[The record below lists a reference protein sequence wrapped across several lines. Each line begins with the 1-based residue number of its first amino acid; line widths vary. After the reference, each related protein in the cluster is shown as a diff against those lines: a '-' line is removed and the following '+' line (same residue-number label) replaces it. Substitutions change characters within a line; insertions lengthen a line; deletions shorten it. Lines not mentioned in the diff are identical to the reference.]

1 MRYLRNFPSLAV
13 VLFVA
18 GSCFAQ
24 GVSITEHLRVPQGL
38 SHTSLQGATNSAY
51 GTGVLETETWR
62 WVDGREVIR
71 ILIFQKPQ
79 QAPLIASM
87 PKFRTNVAFS
97 AACESE
103 SMVVD
108 GWGQIDMYSSDPG
121 QRASLVQKVGVFE
134 MDETDV
140 TITKLQDG
148 SMEFWLERV
157 PDSTPIRGT
166 NSISCGSSK

>member
-1 MRYLRNFPSLAV
+1 MVMRYLRSFPSLAV

-24 GVSITEHLRVPQGL
+24 GVSITEHLRGI
-38 SHTSLQGATNSAY
+38 SHTNLQGATNPAY
-51 GTGVLETETWR
+51 GTGVLETWR

-71 ILIFQKPQ
+71 IVIFQKPQ
-79 QAPLIASM
+79 QAPLIVSM
-87 PKFRTNVAFS
+87 PKFRTNVSFS

-103 SMVVD
+103 LMVVD

-121 QRASLVQKVGVFE
+121 QRASLVRSTGVFE
-134 MDETDV
+134 IDETDV

-157 PDSTPIRGT
+157 PGSTPTRGT
-166 NSISCGSSK
+166 NSISCGSTK